1 MFLQWLIRALRRRL
15 GMQRSSMSCGGRL
28 PSCEWFVWCR
38 CRITTRIL
46 LSRVAAGS
54 TILPTHFL
62 SSHPPSSYPFLLL
75 SCSLALLL
83 SCSLALLLSC
93 SLALLLSCSLAL
105 LLSCSLALLLPLT
118 SSRSCSFAPSQL
130 LSASSSARPTA
141 IRLSDPRRQHVHV
154 HPLIPRRQGRVPP
167 DAFDGAEEYGVYDED
182 DLANELDDPNVARGL
197 QAGPSGT

>member
-1 MFLQWLIRALRRRL
+1 VSGSSGVGVGSLRAFSCRELLLDLRY
-15 GMQRSSMSCGGRL
+15 
-28 PSCEWFVWCR
+28 
-38 CRITTRIL
+38 
-46 LSRVAAGS
+46 SRPIS
-54 TILPTHFL
+54 FHLILP
-62 SSHPPSSYPFLLL
+62 PPILF

>member
-62 SSHPPSSYPFLLL
+62 SSHPPSSYPF
-75 SCSLALLL
+75 LLL